1 MVHQLQSI
9 RIADNGQQWPQQPQQ
24 LQYHQQQRQQIESHL
39 RARLEATGDLARLR
53 RELQVRRSECGWR
66 DGLRDRAQA
75 LIRQRGGTDATLDE
89 LVAELATTGRTAVP
103 AEVRGMAIDRVRAA
117 AGGEGVAD

>member
-1 MVHQLQSI
+1 MVQLQSI
-9 RIADNGQQWPQQPQQ
+9 RLSNNGQQWPQQPQQ
-24 LQYHQQQRQQIESHL
+24 QQQIEAHL

-53 RELQVRRSECGWR
+53 QELQIRLSECGWR

-75 LIRQRGGTDATLDE
+75 LIRQRGGTDVKLDE
-89 LVAELATTGRTAVP
+89 IVAELAAAGRPAVP

-117 AGGEGVAD
+117 VGGEGGAD